1 MKTSSRISAQPQDSC
16 YACHRL
22 PLRVTSG
29 NMLNCSRSA
38 GYTPR
43 SVRIKVKTS
52 TSCYACRAQLQTIGC
67 RCAGIPRYA
76 NRRGGISGIAT
87 AENKDEGVILRQS
100 RCFLFCS
107 NYIFRY
113 SYLVSALPQSR
124 VHILEFQCTAPSW
137 YCELK

>member
-1 MKTSSRISAQPQDSC
+1 MCGSRQLLVSMANYVKGNARFELAIGDTYNCFQNNRLKPLSQLPHLIPPAGGDPKPVVWNSMKTSSRISAQPQDSC

-52 TSCYACRAQLQTIGC
+52 TSCYACRAQLQTIGLGS
-67 RCAGIPRYA
+67 RATRTV
-76 NRRGGISGIAT
+76 GG
-87 AENKDEGVILRQS
+87 N
-100 RCFLFCS
+100 
-107 NYIFRY
+107 
-113 SYLVSALPQSR
+113 
-124 VHILEFQCTAPSW
+124 
-137 YCELK
+137 

>member
-1 MKTSSRISAQPQDSC
+1 VKNSR
-16 YACHRL
+16 YAGQESKIRH
-22 PLRVTSG
+22 
-29 NMLNCSRSA
+29 
-38 GYTPR
+38 
-43 SVRIKVKTS
+43 S
-52 TSCYACRAQLQTIGC
+52 TSCYACRAQLEGRAFRSESSIPIPPYGSRSAGSQTYGLELGSASV
-67 RCAGIPRYA
+67 AGSRSLHFDPYRSPPT
-76 NRRGGISGIAT
+76 GGISSIAA